1 MQPQQVPIQQP
12 QYKPRGRPKG
22 GTTVKKTY
30 TPATLAKVAAHVTSN
45 PVPTITSRPPPVAP
59 IMLKKGT
66 LIVDSIHE
74 IQHEE
79 GEDEQHSF
87 TTDEMAELSSEPDEE
102 ETENNQPKEEEEAQ
116 NQ

>member
-1 MQPQQVPIQQP
+1 M
-12 QYKPRGRPKG
+12 
-22 GTTVKKTY
+22 
-30 TPATLAKVAAHVTSN
+30 
-45 PVPTITSRPPPVAP
+45 
-59 IMLKKGT
+59 
-66 LIVDSIHE
+66 DSIHE